1 MIAINTTFVT
11 DTYGKTISAIVPINE
26 YNELLKIAEL
36 YDELEMLEDIKAYKE
51 VKNEPAEYEPFDVV
65 MKRIEENKKNGK

>member
-1 MIAINTTFVT
+1 MIAINTTYIT

-36 YDELEMLEDIKAYKE
+36 YEELEMLEDIKTYKE
-51 VKNEPAEYEPFDVV
+51 TKKEPDNYEPFDLVV
-65 MKRIEENKKNGK
+65 KRIEDEKNGK

>member
-1 MIAINTTFVT
+1 MIATNTTFVT

-26 YNELLKIAEL
+26 YNELLRIAEL
-36 YDELEMLEDIKAYKE
+36 YDELEMLEDIKAYRE
-51 VKNEPAEYEPFDVV
+51 AKNEPAEYEPFDVV

>member
-1 MIAINTTFVT
+1 MATISTTYVT

-36 YDELEMLEDIKAYKE
+36 YEELEMLEDIKTYKE
-51 VKNEPAEYEPFDVV
+51 AKKEPDDYEPFDLVV
-65 MKRIEENKKNGK
+65 KRIEDGKNGK